1 MSGTKEIDMSREPY
15 RHTIVSIEYD
25 DNGNIW
31 VENTKIARLSEIPDM
46 SLDGPL
52 FKIFM
57 IYLASQALIT
67 RHSERGFE
75 GQKYT
80 IEERLL

>member
-1 MSGTKEIDMSREPY
+1 MSREPY
-15 RHTIVSIEYD
+15 RHTIVSIYWD
-25 DNGNIW
+25 HNGDVW
-31 VENTKIARLSEIPDM
+31 VENTKIAHLSEIPETG
-46 SLDGPL
+46 LDGPL

-67 RHSERGFE
+67 RHNERSFE
-75 GQKYT
+75 NEKYT